1 MKPKISNVRTF
12 LRLLILVLFFSIA
25 GINHYSTV
33 KAQQGGQEMID
44 GSRMLSFVDW
54 LYGSSPHRPIYEHVA
69 GGGLWS
75 FQIKGFRVSDPLAV
89 VSDLAA
95 SKTLHKLMM
104 ISLIIPLV
112 GTLLLGRVFCS
123 WICPMGLF
131 GDLLMWIRQRLEKAG
146 LGFFN
151 LPVSRRIKYWVLGFG
166 VLVTLILSVQFFYIF
181 YPPRIVSDWVR
192 DGWTSTVSGI
202 DLAIF
207 GAILLVELLLCQR
220 LWCKCLCPGGALYS
234 LLGKWRLLRVSR
246 DVHSCTACGKC
257 DVACPYD
264 LEPGSLPL
272 GGECDNCGLCV
283 QVCNDD
289 AINYRLTSGRGNQ

>member
-1 MKPKISNVRTF
+1 MKLQLSNVRT
-12 LRLLILVLFFSIA
+12 LIRLLILVMFFAIA

-44 GSRMLSFVDW
+44 DSPMLSMVDK

-75 FQIKGFRVSDPLAV
+75 FQVKGFRVSDPLAV
-89 VSDLAA
+89 VSDIAA
-95 SKTLHKLMM
+95 SKTLHKLMLL
-104 ISLIIPLV
+104 SLIIPLV

-123 WICPMGLF
+123 WICPMGMF
-131 GDLLMWIRQRLEKAG
+131 GDFLNWIRRLLGKIEF
-146 LGFFN
+146 GFFN

-166 VLVTLILSVQFFYIF
+166 VVVCLIASVQFFYIF
-181 YPPRIVSDWVR
+181 YPPRIISDWVR

-202 DLAIF
+202 DLMIF
-207 GAILLVELLLCQR
+207 GVILVFELLLCQR

-234 LLGKWRLLRVSR
+234 LLGKWRVLRINR
-246 DVHSCTACGKC
+246 DVHACTHCGKC
-257 DVACPYD
+257 NEVCPYD

-283 QVCNDD
+283 QACDDD
-289 AINYRLTSGRGNQ
+289 AINYQLKRTRTT